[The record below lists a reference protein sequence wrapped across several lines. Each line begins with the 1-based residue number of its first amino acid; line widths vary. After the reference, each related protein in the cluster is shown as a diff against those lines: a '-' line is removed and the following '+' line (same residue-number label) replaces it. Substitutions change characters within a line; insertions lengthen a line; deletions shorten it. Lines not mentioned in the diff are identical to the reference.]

1 MQHKSNRVRSEIDAK
16 NRVSVMPYHILW
28 QDIIQK
34 IEFSYGELNVVL
46 AIQLSYR
53 RIKLR

>member
-28 QDIIQK
+28 QGIIQK